1 VLFFEEHVPENEP
14 EQFGSID
21 NSKKIKNTNNK
32 QSMISMNKKEWRVNE
47 KFYVILLKIEYKY
60 ILISK

>member
-1 VLFFEEHVPENEP
+1 VPENEP

-32 QSMISMNKKEWRVNE
+32 QSMISMNKKEWRVIV
-47 KFYVILLKIEYKY
+47 KFYAIRLKIEYKF

>member
-1 VLFFEEHVPENEP
+1 MPENEP

-32 QSMISMNKKEWRVNE
+32 QSMISMNKKEWRVIV
-47 KFYVILLKIEYKY
+47 KFYAIRLKIEYKF